1 MLPHRTGGSIF
12 TLPSAYKKLNMN
24 YEELVKNHAAD
35 MLEKLLAETLGK
47 EAFDIRHDYNDTEQ
61 WSVISMHT
69 LEDDN
74 EISLR
79 VYGSDKYF
87 LYFGYYDEEDDFHEL
102 LQPLTEE
109 EKNAV
114 PKGLQKAMEKVLADE
129 RGMRLPGN
137 FLSRSK

>member
-1 MLPHRTGGSIF
+1 
-12 TLPSAYKKLNMN
+12 MN